1 MERIASVRVPRIWR
15 QVHLWIALGLGLL
28 IVPISLSGALLV
40 FGADLDRLIDPAR
53 YAVTGSTV
61 EQAAGVYLRNA
72 ESAASGARAAIL
84 RWPADVGAPVT
95 VLLRGGEGGKQ
106 AAPSGRL
113 WMVYLD
119 PPTGRVLGVADA
131 RGSFVGRVHSLHAD
145 LMSPDLSGRQI
156 VGFAGIGLLVLALTG
171 IWLWWPRNGNLL
183 KAFRWRR
190 GPKLSSNLHH
200 MLGLWIFAP
209 LALMALTG
217 AYLSFPQQA
226 RSLIAAFAEITQ
238 RPARQGQGVVLMRLP
253 AQDPQRVV
261 ELALESAPG
270 LKLAS
275 LSMPTEQEKLWRV
288 QLTGADDEPRSVL
301 VDDRSLA
308 ATVAPRPPPGDAFAA
323 WLRRVHEAQHH
334 GPLWRAIAF
343 VCGLSPAIFLV
354 TGCMMWL
361 RRRAAKA
368 PQFGLRVTVPP
379 ASQRVAAA
387 PQAQKTLDA

>member
-1 MERIASVRVPRIWR
+1 MERLASVRVPRIWR
-15 QVHLWIALGLGLL
+15 DVHLWIALGLGLL
-28 IVPISLSGALLV
+28 IVPVSLSGALLV
-40 FGADLDRLIDPAR
+40 FGGDLDRLIDPAR
-53 YAVTGSTV
+53 YAMTGSTV

-72 ESAASGARAAIL
+72 ELAAPGARAAIL
-84 RWPADVGAPVT
+84 RWPANAGSPVT
-95 VLLRGGEGGKQ
+95 VLLRGGEGGTQ

-113 WMVYLD
+113 WMVSID
-119 PPTGRVLGVADA
+119 PPTGQVLGVVDA
-131 RGSFVGRVHSLHAD
+131 RGSFVGRIHSLHAE

-190 GPKLSSNLHH
+190 GAKLSFNLHH

-209 LALMALTG
+209 LALMGLTG

-226 RSLIAAFAEITQ
+226 RGLIAAFAELAP
-238 RPARQGQGVVLMRLP
+238 RPPRQGQGAVLMRLP

-261 ELALESAPG
+261 ELALQSGPG
-270 LKLAS
+270 LRPTA
-275 LSMPTEQEKLWRV
+275 LSTPTEPDKLWRI
-288 QLTGADDEPRSVL
+288 QLTGEDDEPRSVL

-308 ATVAPRPPPGDAFAA
+308 LTVAPRTAPGDVFAA

-379 ASQRVAAA
+379 ALQRAAGA